1 METITILDAIGKIGI
16 TLFIVPVVGALI
28 MGIDR
33 KLTARIQGRYG
44 PPILQPIYDIIK
56 LFQKESVILN
66 FSQIIYAYLHLA
78 FMMLAVLFIV
88 LGQDLLMVLFV
99 LAFSTLSLIL
109 GGMSVYSPYS
119 RIGSQREIIQLVSYE
134 PILILMVIGIYLR
147 NGSFM
152 VKDLTVTGKP
162 LLFSLPLIFM
172 SFFIAM
178 TIKLQK
184 SPFDFATS
192 HHAHQEIVKG
202 VTIEYSGKYLG
213 IIEITHCYEVVL
225 VMVFVAMFWATN
237 VWIGT
242 LLAIVCYF
250 LEIIVDNAFARL
262 RTMWMFRYMWTVAF
276 ILSLTNLIWLYVWKS

>member
-1 METITILDAIGKIGI
+1 METITVLDAIGKIGI
-16 TLFIVPVVGALI
+16 TLFIVPVIGALI
-28 MGIDR
+28 MGLDR
-33 KLTARIQGRYG
+33 KITARIQGRYG

-134 PILILMVIGIYLR
+134 PILVLMVIGIYLR
-147 NGSFM
+147 NSSFM

-225 VMVFVAMFWATN
+225 VMAFVVMFWATN

-242 LLAIVCYF
+242 LLAIICYF

-276 ILSLTNLIWLYVWKS
+276 ILSLTNLIWLYLWKS

>member
-1 METITILDAIGKIGI
+1 METITVLDAIGKIGI
-16 TLFIVPVVGALI
+16 TLFVIPVVGALI
-28 MGIDR
+28 MGVDR
-33 KLTARIQGRYG
+33 KITARIQGRYG

-78 FMMLAVLFIV
+78 FMMLAALFIV

-119 RIGSQREIIQLVSYE
+119 RIGSQREIIQMVSYE

-152 VKDLTVTGKP
+152 VKDLTATGKP
-162 LLFSLPLIFM
+162 LIFSLPLIFM

-225 VMVFVAMFWATN
+225 VMAFVVMFWATN

-242 LLAIVCYF
+242 LLAILCYF